1 MAPGQARSFVF
12 AIDFRVSQS
21 DRMLPV
27 LEAQPGRH
35 SSISVCTKVIRL
47 SIDSR
52 YRTRPGR
59 DRGSD

>member
-27 LEAQPGRH
+27 LEAQ
-35 SSISVCTKVIRL
+35 
-47 SIDSR
+47 
-52 YRTRPGR
+52 
-59 DRGSD
+59 RGGVRRSQCAPSNSAINRFLVPAASWS